1 GRHQRDRPHRLHPPS
16 GGLCRIA
23 VVEIVETRDHSLQI
37 AFAVAVRVLE
47 APHEHLVEDS
57 AVRPGLQRAIA
68 GSTDWRGAGN
78 GTRESGR
85 EGKGSIAHGRASYR
99 DSLPAIS
106 ASRLE
111 AEDTGT
117 LA

>member
-1 GRHQRDRPHRLHPPS
+1 HRHQPDGIDAQV
-16 GGLCRIA
+16 GGGSRIA
-23 VVEIVETRDHSLQI
+23 VVEIVETRDQSLQI

-47 APHEHLVEDS
+47 APHEHLVEDG

-68 GSTDWRGAGN
+68 ASTDSRGPRN

-99 DSLPAIS
+99 DSLQSTS
-106 ASRLE
+106 ASS
-111 AEDTGT
+111 
-117 LA
+117 